1 MTLSSDA
8 QFVITTGAG
17 RAALLDQAPGDN
29 HLAGSRAV
37 SAEPFL
43 ARNRAWSA
51 RMCSRDAE
59 FFLRLARQQ
68 VPECLWIGCSDSRVA
83 ANQILDLAPGEVFV
97 HRNVANVVATGD
109 LNCLSVLQFAVD
121 VLKVRHVMVVGHYGC
136 GGIRAAVEGLRLGLV
151 DGWLRHIHDVQARHR
166 PALMALPLAE
176 RADRLC
182 ELNVAE
188 QFANVCRTDIVQDAW
203 ERGQTLSVHGWVYEL
218 QDGLL
223 REQGL
228 SASHSDEADEA
239 YREAIDGMSRPVAGT
254 RRRHAELRCAAHA

>member
-1 MTLSSDA
+1 M
-8 QFVITTGAG
+8 
-17 RAALLDQAPGDN
+17 
-29 HLAGSRAV
+29 
-37 SAEPFL
+37 SAEAYL

-51 RMCSRDAE
+51 RMHVTDPE
-59 FFLRLARQQ
+59 FFRRLAGQQ
-68 VPECLWIGCSDSRVA
+68 APKCLWIGCSDSRVA

-121 VLKVRHVMVVGHYGC
+121 VLKVRHLMVVGHYGC

-166 PALMALPLAE
+166 QALIALPLAD

-188 QFANVCRTDIVQDAW
+188 QFANVCRTDIVCDAW
-203 ERGQTLSVHGWVYEL
+203 ERGQQWSVHGWVYEL

-223 REQGL
+223 RQLGL
-228 SASHSDEADEA
+228 SASHSGEADSA
-239 YREAIDGMSRPVAGT
+239 YRAAVEGISRAFVGT
-254 RRRHAELRCAAHA
+254 RRQHSDVRCASHS